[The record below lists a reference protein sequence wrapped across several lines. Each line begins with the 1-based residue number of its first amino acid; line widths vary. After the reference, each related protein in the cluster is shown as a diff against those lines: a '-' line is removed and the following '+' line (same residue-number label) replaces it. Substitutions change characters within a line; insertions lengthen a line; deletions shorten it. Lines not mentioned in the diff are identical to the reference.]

1 MSRLPSIL
9 LLLLALLASALPASA
24 GRKKFDREAAV
35 AAYFQQ
41 HNGHLVGT
49 PCPVES
55 PAPRAVTWVQRVTI
69 FERDG
74 WACILCGS
82 KDKLELDHAQALMN
96 GGSNDPSNLWTL
108 CDDCHSAKTVLDFQ
122 LRRERRELAQKLA
135 DPSYRPPLNAATPP
149 PPPTPP
155 PRPPK
160 PPPPLP
166 PPPTPSSKPSTP
178 TPPIPPPLPP
188 PPLLS
193 PPSHKSLSSLPYL
206 SRPLSLAPPRRP
218 RGIAVWQGR
227 PPCRP
232 PSRSQSSTS
241 HAPWPSRPP
250 PEPQS
255 PS

>member
-1 MSRLPSIL
+1 MPRLRSIL
-9 LLLLALLASALPASA
+9 LLLLLLFASALPASA

-74 WACILCGS
+74 WACILCGA

-122 LRRERRELAQKLA
+122 LRRDRRLLAQKLA
-135 DPSYRPPLNAATPP
+135 DPSYRPPLNADTNAAPGDPAVPVPETAA
-149 PPPTPP
+149 PPTPEADP
-155 PRPPK
+155 FLDAFYTDPATPA
-160 PPPPLP
+160 
-166 PPPTPSSKPSTP
+166 PTNAPSE
-178 TPPIPPPLPP
+178 
-188 PPLLS
+188 
-193 PPSHKSLSSLPYL
+193 
-206 SRPLSLAPPRRP
+206 AP
-218 RGIAVWQGR
+218 
-227 PPCRP
+227 
-232 PSRSQSSTS
+232 
-241 HAPWPSRPP
+241 AP
-250 PEPQS
+250 
-255 PS
+255 

>member
-135 DPSYRPPLNAATPP
+135 DPSYRPPLNAETPP
-149 PPPTPP
+149 PPADPSAPSPETAPASPPAPDPFLEAFYTDPTN
-155 PRPPK
+155 
-160 PPPPLP
+160 
-166 PPPTPSSKPSTP
+166 PTPSSTPAPS
-178 TPPIPPPLPP
+178 
-188 PPLLS
+188 LS
-193 PPSHKSLSSLPYL
+193 PVP
-206 SRPLSLAPPRRP
+206 
-218 RGIAVWQGR
+218 
-227 PPCRP
+227 
-232 PSRSQSSTS
+232 
-241 HAPWPSRPP
+241 
-250 PEPQS
+250 
-255 PS
+255 

>member
-1 MSRLPSIL
+1 MPRLPSIL
-9 LLLLALLASALPASA
+9 LLLLLLFASALPASA

-74 WACILCGS
+74 WACILCGA

-122 LRRERRELAQKLA
+122 LRRDRRLLAQKLA
-135 DPSYRPPLNAATPP
+135 DPSYRPPLNADPAPESTPDTAETPAPAPTPESDPFLEAFYTDPATPA
-149 PPPTPP
+149 PTN
-155 PRPPK
+155 
-160 PPPPLP
+160 
-166 PPPTPSSKPSTP
+166 
-178 TPPIPPPLPP
+178 
-188 PPLLS
+188 
-193 PPSHKSLSSLPYL
+193 
-206 SRPLSLAPPRRP
+206 APP
-218 RGIAVWQGR
+218 
-227 PPCRP
+227 
-232 PSRSQSSTS
+232 
-241 HAPWPSRPP
+241 AP
-250 PEPQS
+250 
-255 PS
+255 